1 MTRYHLEPPEM
12 EHEAD
17 IKEVPLHS
25 VSFNSFKKNLQARN
39 EGTTKIDDKELKYS
53 KNSINAF

>member
-1 MTRYHLEPPEM
+1 MTRYHLEQPEM

-25 VSFNSFKKNLQARN
+25 VSFNSFKKPSARN

-53 KNSINAF
+53 NNSINAF